1 MHEFAL
7 LAFGGLVT
15 ALAVRLVSQYGREA
29 AGRASNLVLWM
40 GLGVGYAYLVD
51 FQIFTAWGMDVRSHT
66 IGAVITGFMVG
77 GMAMLWEE
85 ALDYFHSYA
94 HRHDGSKGIRRA
106 A

>member
-15 ALAVRLVSQYGREA
+15 ALAVRLVSQYGRDA
-29 AGRASNLVLWM
+29 ASRASNVVLWM

-51 FQIFTAWGMDVRSHT
+51 FQIFSAWGVGVRSHT
-66 IGAVITGFMVG
+66 IGAIITGFMVG
-77 GMAMLWEE
+77 GLAMLWEE
-85 ALDYFHSYA
+85 AIDFFQHYS
-94 HRHDGSKGIRRA
+94 HRYDEKKTLRRA